1 MHHVG
6 MGFLKNIATSIF
18 GFGGKPP
25 RRPATSAPAPA
36 PAGGGGKRRGTV
48 RDPSIDDYRAGVL
61 LDEIGREENDVRAGK
76 IMPVQSSNVEWFR
89 WEASN
94 DTLQIGYKDGSV
106 YEYYDIPLSMAMDM
120 YRAGSKGGFVWD
132 RLRRRGTVFGYQ
144 KEYAF
149 LSGASTSTRIWHEG
163 LPGQRD
169 AKGKY
174 IKRSQAALESR
185 KRHGAIGPAG
195 EPFAGYH
202 PAFGHAVGGLGKK
215 RGSGAKKASRRKKGP
230 F

>member
-1 MHHVG
+1 MHHQG

-36 PAGGGGKRRGTV
+36 GGGKRRRGTV

-76 IMPVQSSNVEWFR
+76 IMQVQSSNVAWFR

-94 DTLQIGYKDGSV
+94 DSMQISYKDGSV
-106 YEYYDIPLSMAMDM
+106 YEYYSIPLSMALDM
-120 YRAGSKGGFVWD
+120 YRAGSHGSWVWD
-132 RLRRRGTVFGYQ
+132 NLRRRGTVFGFQ
-144 KEYAF
+144 REYV
-149 LSGASTSTRIWHEG
+149 LLDGPSTTKRIWHEAG
-163 LPGQRD
+163 
-169 AKGKY
+169 
-174 IKRSQAALESR
+174 LESR
-185 KRHGAIGPAG
+185 KRHGAIGPMG
-195 EPFAGYH
+195 EPAPGWH